1 MKGKRDN
8 GRRQNEAPTQFQFEE
23 TENFQTKRFAESGV
37 RETKRTGRR
46 KETSLCCERI
56 ASAGEGRGETMKR
69 KRNSGSRQGLVV
81 DESIESEEKY
91 AQRLQESI
99 RRRRLQ
105 LIVWSSCATT
115 APMAGNARTS
125 SSSSPSEEEE
135 DEAWNRARL
144 LDRIIAFV
152 ECRQHKLRGGIVFC
166 STHDEALTVGR
177 ELEHAATKREREKK
191 EDDAGTMTRRL
202 VTIAVLDTNDSGAD
216 DVKKRWREERRI
228 DILVVSR
235 QADAHALGPLASFAI
250 HWAMPHTMIQYMQ
263 DIESCVKDNGRC
275 LLLYN
280 SKRRLREDREKF
292 ANVIRYCEESALCR
306 MACICSMFNKKK
318 NRDRLCAQ
326 CDVCSPGPQRDAI
339 MSIEG
344 HEVSKCVKV
353 LLSTLDKAK
362 AKYKTMTCDDLIR
375 ASQVKLPNYVPY
387 VLERVVMKM
396 TYDKLLL
403 IEEDAAGERNAA
415 VPLVYLR
422 RRDPDSSGCAPFDD
436 GYDEPLT
443 YLDDFD
449 LNDSWCAICEKS
461 VCDDATDDNSLI
473 LCGCARCGASYHK
486 SCLLRASYG
495 VRYLAAADASDEWT
509 TGCPRCDRARDR
521 LASADDAD
529 GRGSTEREPIQNP
542 ARERVELFKNQQQS
556 TPPESTE
563 TVVARTSDDNVNID
577 CATSG
582 LSLEI
587 ANGAPLVLSPMPA
600 RDATA
605 IANLAAHAPDEN
617 EEEVDEPPVMEEDT
631 LNNCGTLAKDLVTIG
646 GEKEVSDKDIGRKL
660 RPRGVQPLLLAAKN
674 TMPATAAA
682 TDVAANQDLIPDS
695 VNRNNG
701 ATRGH
706 DPSRTATKTLSKPT
720 PAEPELRAPFSE
732 FERSFVLSNSR
743 NVLNGQCYICNGGG
757 PMCEDTNA
765 MGPCR
770 HDDRPSFHPLCY
782 RVLKFNNVCVSYDK
796 PEEELVS
803 RTSRQH
809 ALRNI
814 TSWLDYG
821 LSADEIVRDD
831 FSSLRKA
838 LKCCEPGCRNGWKLG
853 IRQERGT
860 KVCVSAVSL
869 ALEHQL
875 FLFKENKYKVICQTC
890 KADNYNDE
898 DFLSDE
904 ELRELARNDN
914 EILNCPDS
922 DPEDTCNIT
931 DEDPNATAARACQR
945 RVASVPDYDSRLSAA
960 QKDLGFQSLRAGQE
974 DAVYSAMC
982 DKDIMIVWPTGHGKT
997 GAYLLPFLMD
1007 TREDAVLLVIIPL
1020 RSLIDATAKM
1030 INKFSSLRSKV
1041 FVFPLKGEGKN
1052 EDHGKLTNGDYF
1064 GVINENKHKK
1074 KWIILS
1080 TPEQASSPFNLS
1092 HFVNYRDSGRLNRI
1106 VFDEAHT
1113 LCEWS
1118 HFRSSMDQLK
1128 SLAKL
1133 YLKNC
1138 PVTALTAAPLY
1149 GKALDDV
1156 KDKVGFRNPKIVKQL
1171 VKDSRRDNN
1180 IEIIVWSSCHTN
1192 FSNGT
1197 TKEYDK
1203 KRGELI
1209 RQVGLFIEKANRR
1222 DEQEGAEDD
1231 HKAVSGLIYCST
1243 KDTCIKLTEE
1253 LQRFFEHNKMTMSV
1267 DYFFGLGDKGG
1278 VRGNANSDMTTQRQ
1292 EKVSRDWMKNKL
1304 NIIVTTC
1311 AFSLGIHKDDVS
1323 FVVHWDLPTNL
1334 VQYMQEIGRAGRNK
1348 DVCEGQCLLLYDS
1361 SGTSRTK
1368 ALKRIS
1374 DDQQQEKQK
1383 TDLSNVVRFCENF
1396 TQCRHVLLGK
1406 LLDDQKCSLA
1416 RCETRC
1422 DVCYPTE
1429 DRDTNFVLD
1438 AEKALRYREAIMS
1451 IAMAASFQ
1459 EPQMD
1464 LTCKQLLNAI
1474 THGKDSEKNK
1484 KLRELVEDVEQYI
1497 GIAPECDKYAIERI
1511 IVDLIYNR
1519 ELLIEEV
1526 KKAAAGEHAKSYSHV
1541 YVKVSMSHPEIL
1553 PIVRDYAE
1561 KRTFLLSKELEDSF
1575 KKEVKYYNDFRND
1588 TESDVCRECKQA
1600 GTLYI
1605 CEARINNS
1613 REICGACFHLECLPA
1628 KFRKEAKKLDKWTS
1642 GCPHC
1647 QKSNDN
1653 RNEPA
1658 TEIEQQR
1665 QENMRK
1671 NREEFDR
1678 LLGQPSG
1685 GDAAFSD
1692 DGKDEDVTDD
1702 HDDDEGEDNDEEEED
1717 DDEEDDEEDE
1727 DDDDDEDAVKDD
1739 SHNSSIEIFEDD
1751 SDDDEEMTRED
1762 DDEVDDSI
1770 PRPAIPLLPLHGN
1783 LSCFKNASRSLGFK
1797 KSWVLHS
1804 ILLNIF
1810 NESVAE
1816 AVVTYLIDDIGLD
1829 SLINVDANNMNATR
1843 TCIQE
1848 GIKKMLNQ
1856 KEHLKSK
1863 LDERSVDETVD
1874 APSALTIALTR
1885 GKEKLFW
1892 GRVCEDKWPDDG
1904 FVQLSARLERITKN
1918 GRDVSTRLQLG
1929 TPAKAHKSCR
1939 ATRRWGADRF
1949 LRVKV
1954 MHPRRVSYTV
1964 QRLIQKPLH
1973 AAGRVWEFVY
1983 AKPLDSTLIFFA
1995 VSGVGLDEE
2004 ASLEDFM
2011 KWAIPY
2017 TENNAKLESSK
2028 FVSRFDMVFSDTES
2042 GPLPASHVL
2051 EIPDDEIESRTDGAG
2066 FLIESFARETQWHIE
2081 VANRDE
2087 DNRMTF
2093 RKVLASVWQGR
2104 WAGVKG
2110 TWTIIPDDKWEDVL
2124 SRALGPSGADKDFS
2138 RYKMAYRK
2146 SQKKFEV
2153 DAAHHDSYTQSLE
2166 ILNRV
2171 RAAKHGNA
2179 GKNVIPLLEER
2190 GVPADLFVEL
2200 ASEMAR
2206 EVEETMMHASQN
2218 KEIAM
2223 RYKNADQGNGHILS
2237 TYLRAGLSLE
2247 HPFIQKRKDLVI
2259 SDELKKLTDEYKIRL
2274 SKSAMCVIVPDPFGV
2289 LGPGEVYL
2297 NSSLP
2302 VVDSNAEEEGIVG
2315 VVTGSVVLWRY
2326 PCHMVSDVQKVDAVD
2341 KEELRSF
2348 RDTLILNTKDNPGLA
2363 KMLSDGDYDGDEAV
2377 CCWDER
2383 IVSKVGELRYSLDT
2397 PPNADSRCRRDIET
2411 TTTTA
2416 AAKKKRKLG
2425 RFELRKAMCLEECER
2440 TFSSALANLSEITK
2454 TYEGF
2459 ADKSEQGVNDFHTRQ
2474 LALLAR
2480 MAVDAPKHGGVVQMS
2495 QDLIDKRKDLMK
2507 NGWPNWTDKGKDAL
2521 RKNLKEKYYISTKAM
2536 GKLAAAVCTPGFW
2549 RKTAVGVTSVPL
2561 SRAREP
2567 PFYLSEVF
2575 EKRSEYKK
2583 DAAKILKITV
2593 LD

>member
-1 MKGKRDN
+1 M
-8 GRRQNEAPTQFQFEE
+8 
-23 TENFQTKRFAESGV
+23 
-37 RETKRTGRR
+37 
-46 KETSLCCERI
+46 
-56 ASAGEGRGETMKR
+56 
-69 KRNSGSRQGLVV
+69 
-81 DESIESEEKY
+81 
-91 AQRLQESI
+91 
-99 RRRRLQ
+99 
-105 LIVWSSCATT
+105 
-115 APMAGNARTS
+115 
-125 SSSSPSEEEE
+125 
-135 DEAWNRARL
+135 
-144 LDRIIAFV
+144 
-152 ECRQHKLRGGIVFC
+152 
-166 STHDEALTVGR
+166 ST
-177 ELEHAATKREREKK
+177 
-191 EDDAGTMTRRL
+191 
-202 VTIAVLDTNDSGAD
+202 
-216 DVKKRWREERRI
+216 
-228 DILVVSR
+228 
-235 QADAHALGPLASFAI
+235 
-250 HWAMPHTMIQYMQ
+250 
-263 DIESCVKDNGRC
+263 
-275 LLLYN
+275 
-280 SKRRLREDREKF
+280 
-292 ANVIRYCEESALCR
+292 
-306 MACICSMFNKKK
+306 
-318 NRDRLCAQ
+318 
-326 CDVCSPGPQRDAI
+326 
-339 MSIEG
+339 
-344 HEVSKCVKV
+344 
-353 LLSTLDKAK
+353 
-362 AKYKTMTCDDLIR
+362 
-375 ASQVKLPNYVPY
+375 
-387 VLERVVMKM
+387 
-396 TYDKLLL
+396 
-403 IEEDAAGERNAA
+403 
-415 VPLVYLR
+415 
-422 RRDPDSSGCAPFDD
+422 
-436 GYDEPLT
+436 
-443 YLDDFD
+443 
-449 LNDSWCAICEKS
+449 
-461 VCDDATDDNSLI
+461 
-473 LCGCARCGASYHK
+473 
-486 SCLLRASYG
+486 
-495 VRYLAAADASDEWT
+495 
-509 TGCPRCDRARDR
+509 
-521 LASADDAD
+521 
-529 GRGSTEREPIQNP
+529 
-542 ARERVELFKNQQQS
+542 
-556 TPPESTE
+556 
-563 TVVARTSDDNVNID
+563 
-577 CATSG
+577 
-582 LSLEI
+582 
-587 ANGAPLVLSPMPA
+587 
-600 RDATA
+600 
-605 IANLAAHAPDEN
+605 
-617 EEEVDEPPVMEEDT
+617 
-631 LNNCGTLAKDLVTIG
+631 
-646 GEKEVSDKDIGRKL
+646 
-660 RPRGVQPLLLAAKN
+660 
-674 TMPATAAA
+674 
-682 TDVAANQDLIPDS
+682 
-695 VNRNNG
+695 
-701 ATRGH
+701 
-706 DPSRTATKTLSKPT
+706 
-720 PAEPELRAPFSE
+720 
-732 FERSFVLSNSR
+732 
-743 NVLNGQCYICNGGG
+743 
-757 PMCEDTNA
+757 
-765 MGPCR
+765 
-770 HDDRPSFHPLCY
+770 
-782 RVLKFNNVCVSYDK
+782 
-796 PEEELVS
+796 
-803 RTSRQH
+803 
-809 ALRNI
+809 
-814 TSWLDYG
+814 
-821 LSADEIVRDD
+821 
-831 FSSLRKA
+831 
-838 LKCCEPGCRNGWKLG
+838 
-853 IRQERGT
+853 
-860 KVCVSAVSL
+860 
-869 ALEHQL
+869 
-875 FLFKENKYKVICQTC
+875 
-890 KADNYNDE
+890 
-898 DFLSDE
+898 
-904 ELRELARNDN
+904 
-914 EILNCPDS
+914 
-922 DPEDTCNIT
+922 
-931 DEDPNATAARACQR
+931 
-945 RVASVPDYDSRLSAA
+945 
-960 QKDLGFQSLRAGQE
+960 
-974 DAVYSAMC
+974 
-982 DKDIMIVWPTGHGKT
+982 
-997 GAYLLPFLMD
+997 
-1007 TREDAVLLVIIPL
+1007 
-1020 RSLIDATAKM
+1020 
-1030 INKFSSLRSKV
+1030 
-1041 FVFPLKGEGKN
+1041 
-1052 EDHGKLTNGDYF
+1052 
-1064 GVINENKHKK
+1064 
-1074 KWIILS
+1074 
-1080 TPEQASSPFNLS
+1080 
-1092 HFVNYRDSGRLNRI
+1092 
-1106 VFDEAHT
+1106 
-1113 LCEWS
+1113 
-1118 HFRSSMDQLK
+1118 
-1128 SLAKL
+1128 
-1133 YLKNC
+1133 
-1138 PVTALTAAPLY
+1138 
-1149 GKALDDV
+1149 
-1156 KDKVGFRNPKIVKQL
+1156 
-1171 VKDSRRDNN
+1171 
-1180 IEIIVWSSCHTN
+1180 
-1192 FSNGT
+1192 
-1197 TKEYDK
+1197 
-1203 KRGELI
+1203 
-1209 RQVGLFIEKANRR
+1209 
-1222 DEQEGAEDD
+1222 
-1231 HKAVSGLIYCST
+1231 
-1243 KDTCIKLTEE
+1243 
-1253 LQRFFEHNKMTMSV
+1253 
-1267 DYFFGLGDKGG
+1267 
-1278 VRGNANSDMTTQRQ
+1278 
-1292 EKVSRDWMKNKL
+1292 
-1304 NIIVTTC
+1304 
-1311 AFSLGIHKDDVS
+1311 
-1323 FVVHWDLPTNL
+1323 
-1334 VQYMQEIGRAGRNK
+1334 
-1348 DVCEGQCLLLYDS
+1348 
-1361 SGTSRTK
+1361 
-1368 ALKRIS
+1368 
-1374 DDQQQEKQK
+1374 
-1383 TDLSNVVRFCENF
+1383 
-1396 TQCRHVLLGK
+1396 
-1406 LLDDQKCSLA
+1406 
-1416 RCETRC
+1416 
-1422 DVCYPTE
+1422 
-1429 DRDTNFVLD
+1429 
-1438 AEKALRYREAIMS
+1438 
-1451 IAMAASFQ
+1451 
-1459 EPQMD
+1459 
-1464 LTCKQLLNAI
+1464 
-1474 THGKDSEKNK
+1474 
-1484 KLRELVEDVEQYI
+1484 
-1497 GIAPECDKYAIERI
+1497 
-1511 IVDLIYNR
+1511 
-1519 ELLIEEV
+1519 
-1526 KKAAAGEHAKSYSHV
+1526 
-1541 YVKVSMSHPEIL
+1541 
-1553 PIVRDYAE
+1553 
-1561 KRTFLLSKELEDSF
+1561 
-1575 KKEVKYYNDFRND
+1575 
-1588 TESDVCRECKQA
+1588 
-1600 GTLYI
+1600 
-1605 CEARINNS
+1605 
-1613 REICGACFHLECLPA
+1613 
-1628 KFRKEAKKLDKWTS
+1628 
-1642 GCPHC
+1642 C

-1702 HDDDEGEDNDEEEED
+1702 HDNDEGEDNDEEEEEED

-1739 SHNSSIEIFEDD
+1739 SHNSCIEIFEDD

-1770 PRPAIPLLPLHGN
+1770 PRPAIPPIPLHGN
-1783 LSCFKNASRSLGFK
+1783 LTCFKNASRSLGFK

-1829 SLINVDANNMNATR
+1829 SLINVDANNMHATR
-1843 TCIQE
+1843 ICIQE
-1848 GIKKMLNQ
+1848 GFKKMLQQ
-1856 KEHLKSK
+1856 KEHLSK

-1995 VSGVGLDEE
+1995 VSGVDLDEE

-2042 GPLPASHVL
+2042 GPLPASQVL

-2110 TWTIIPDDKWEDVL
+2110 TWTIIPDDKWGDVL

-2302 VVDSNAEEEGIVG
+2302 VVDSNAEEEGTVG

-2348 RDTLILNTKDNPGLA
+2348 RDTLILNTMDNPGLA

-2583 DAAKILKITV
+2583 DAAKILKNYRSGLRQIWKECSSDRNEEQRLRKIGQLRKKGEKDFDEAIRVKMSKAKPRRSGRSISTGDGNLSNQDKFQKILLTCALLEAEDTNKEAERRRKIQKTNSKSLHREKGQEEEEEEEDFVGAWHGGGGNFVDSICYSYITQAIHWISPDTKQAV
-2593 LD
+2593 VVPTKEIQRWR